1 MAPAL
6 PQAAG
11 NPDLAPALP
20 QAAGNRVSTAKNLTR
35 KLIDAHLV
43 TGKPIPGEEIGL
55 RVDQALLTDTNGTM
69 AFLQFEAMGFPRV
82 RPPRVVTYIDHNV
95 YQVDSRNSDDH
106 RYLQT
111 AAGRYGSWFSKP
123 GNGICHQVHFESF
136 SVPGQTLLGTDSH
149 TPLCGSTGMLAIGA
163 GGLDVAVA
171 MGGGPYYLV
180 MPRVTSVWLTGQL
193 PPWVSAKDAILELLR
208 RYSVRGGSGRI
219 FEYGGPGAATLSLPQ
234 RATICNMGAELTL
247 TTSVFPSDEVTR
259 EYFRLLGREPEWR
272 PLGPD
277 ADAEYDDRI
286 ELDLST
292 LEPLVA
298 LPGSPDRVVPVSEV
312 EGEAVEQVMVGSCT
326 NSSWEDMQAV
336 TRVLDGRRVA
346 PSVSF
351 VVFPGSHR
359 IVEVMAREGLLAPL
373 LAAGATISESTCG
386 ACAGIGHVP
395 ASGGKS
401 LRAFNRNFAGR
412 SGTKNDAVYLCSPLT
427 AAASALTGRITDPRK
442 AGDAPERQWPAS
454 LRASEAGL
462 IAPLAEAEAARVE
475 VLKGPNIKPVPR
487 GRPVPDRLTA
497 PVLIKL
503 GDKVSTDDISPS
515 GTAVLMFRSNVP
527 AIAEFCFR
535 NVDAEFVAR
544 ARAAGQGVIVGGEI
558 YGQGS
563 SREAAVL
570 SPLHL
575 GVRAVLAKSFARI
588 HRANLINWGIVPL
601 EFENPGDHDGIE
613 RDDVLGFEAL
623 RESLA
628 SDQPVLVTNQRTGA
642 RFRTRCILSPRE
654 RDMLL
659 AGGLLAQT
667 ADTTSTPHPALFPSR
682 GEGGGRAS
690 G

>member
-1 MAPAL
+1 MG
-6 PQAAG
+6 Q
-11 NPDLAPALP
+11 
-20 QAAGNRVSTAKNLTR
+20 SLTR
-35 KLIDAHLV
+35 KLLEAHLV
-43 TGKPIPGEEIGL
+43 SGKTVAGEEIGL

-82 RPPRVVTYIDHNV
+82 RPSKVVAYIDHNV

-111 AAGRYGSWFSKP
+111 AAGRYGAWFSKP

-136 SVPGQTLLGTDSH
+136 SVPGQFVLGTDSH

-171 MGGGPYYLV
+171 MGGGPYHVV
-180 MPRVTSVWLTGQL
+180 MPRVTSVWLTGRL
-193 PPWVSAKDAILELLR
+193 RPWVSAKDVIMELLR
-208 RYSVRGGSGRI
+208 RYTVRGGSGRI

-247 TTSVFPSDEVTR
+247 TTSVFPSDEATR
-259 EYFRLLGREPEWR
+259 EYFRLLGREADWR
-272 PLGPD
+272 PLAPD

-286 ELDLST
+286 ELDLGG

-298 LPGSPDRVVPVSEV
+298 MPGSPDRVVPVSEV
-312 EGEAVEQVMVGSCT
+312 EGLEIEQVMVGSCT

-336 TRVLDGRRVA
+336 TRVLEGRKVA
-346 PSVSF
+346 PSVSL

-359 IVEVMAREGLLAPL
+359 ILEVMAREGLLATL
-373 LAAGATISESTCG
+373 LAAGAAISEPTCG

-395 ASGGKS
+395 ASGGRS
-401 LRAFNRNFAGR
+401 LRAFNRNFPGR
-412 SGTKNDAVYLCSPLT
+412 SGTRDDSVYLCSPLT
-427 AAASALTGRITDPRK
+427 AAVSALTGRISDPRK
-442 AGDAPERQWPAS
+442 AGAPPERHWPGSLLAS
-454 LRASEAGL
+454 VAGLIPPLSASEAAGT
-462 IAPLAEAEAARVE
+462 E

-487 GRPVPDRLTA
+487 GVPTEERLSA
-497 PVLIKL
+497 RVLIKL

-535 NVDAEFVAR
+535 NVDPDFVAR
-544 ARAAGQGVIVGGEI
+544 ARAAGGGVIVGGEI

-588 HRANLINWGIVPL
+588 HRSNLINWGIAPL
-601 EFENPGDHDGIE
+601 EFENPTDADTIE
-613 RDDVLGFEAL
+613 RDDVLDFESL

-628 SDQPVLVTNQRTGA
+628 AGTAVAVVNRRTGA
-642 RFRTRCILSPRE
+642 RFRMRSILSPRE

-659 AGGLLAQT
+659 AGGLLTQT
-667 ADTTSTPHPALFPSR
+667 AAAK
-682 GEGGGRAS
+682 GE
-690 G
+690 

>member
-1 MAPAL
+1 V
-6 PQAAG
+6 Q
-11 NPDLAPALP
+11 
-20 QAAGNRVSTAKNLTR
+20 KNLTR
-35 KLIDAHLV
+35 KLIDSHLV
-43 TGKPIPGEEIGL
+43 TGKPVAGEEIGL

-111 AAGRYGSWFSKP
+111 AARRYGSWFSKP

-149 TPLCGSTGMLAIGA
+149 TTLCGSTGMLAIGA

-171 MGGGPYYLV
+171 MGGGPYHLV
-180 MPRVTSVWLTGQL
+180 MPRVTSVWLTGRLQ
-193 PPWVSAKDAILELLR
+193 PWVSAKDVILELLR

-219 FEYGGPGAATLSLPQ
+219 FEYGGPGAVTLSLPQ

-247 TTSVFPSDEVTR
+247 TTSVFPSDEITR
-259 EYFRLLGREPEWR
+259 EYFRLLGREAEWQ
-272 PLGPD
+272 PLAPD
-277 ADAEYDDRI
+277 HDAEYDDRI
-286 ELDLST
+286 ELDLSA

-298 LPGSPDRVVPVSEV
+298 LPGSPDRVVPVAEV
-312 EGEAVEQVMVGSCT
+312 AGLEVEQVMVGSCT

-346 PSVSF
+346 PSISF

-373 LAAGATISESTCG
+373 LAAGAIISEPTCG

-395 ASGGKS
+395 ASGGRS

-412 SGTKNDAVYLCSPLT
+412 SGTKDDAVYLCSPLT
-427 AAASALTGRITDPRK
+427 AAASALTGRITDPRTM
-442 AGDAPERQWPAS
+442 GEAPERRWPAS
-454 LRASEAGL
+454 LRASDAGL
-462 IAPLAEAEAARVE
+462 IPPVAEAEAVSVE

-487 GRPVPDRLTA
+487 GQPVPDRLTA

-544 ARAAGQGVIVGGEI
+544 ARAAGRGVIVGGEI

-601 EFENPGDHDGIE
+601 EFEHPADYDGIE
-613 RDDVLGFEAL
+613 RDDTLAVDGL
-623 RESLA
+623 RERLA
-628 SDQPVLVTNQRTGA
+628 SGESVVVSNRRTGA
-642 RFRTRCILSPRE
+642 RFRMRCILSPRE

-667 ADTTSTPHPALFPSR
+667 AGETSPPHPALSPSG
-682 GEGGGRAS
+682 GEGGDGGRTA
-690 G
+690 

>member
-1 MAPAL
+1 MG
-6 PQAAG
+6 Q
-11 NPDLAPALP
+11 
-20 QAAGNRVSTAKNLTR
+20 SLTR
-35 KLIDAHLV
+35 KLLDAHLV
-43 TGKPIPGEEIGL
+43 SGKAVAGEEIGL

-69 AFLQFEAMGFPRV
+69 AFLQFEAMGFPLV
-82 RPPRVVTYIDHNV
+82 RPARVVAYIDHNV

-111 AAGRYGSWFSKP
+111 AAARYGAWFSKP

-136 SVPGQTLLGTDSH
+136 SVPGQFVLGTDSH

-171 MGGGPYYLV
+171 MGGGPYHVV
-180 MPRVTSVWLTGQL
+180 MPRVTQVWLTGRL
-193 PPWVSAKDAILELLR
+193 RPWVSAKDVIMELLR
-208 RYSVRGGSGRI
+208 RYTVRGGSGRI

-247 TTSVFPSDEVTR
+247 TTSVFPSDEATR
-259 EYFRLLGREPEWR
+259 EYFRLLGREADWR
-272 PLGPD
+272 PLAPD

-286 ELDLST
+286 ELDLSS

-298 LPGSPDRVVPVSEV
+298 MPGSPDRVVPVSEV
-312 EGEAVEQVMVGSCT
+312 EGLEIEQVMVGSCT

-336 TRVLDGRRVA
+336 TRVLEGRKVA

-359 IVEVMAREGLLAPL
+359 ILEVMAREGLLATL
-373 LAAGATISESTCG
+373 LAAGATISEPTCG

-395 ASGGKS
+395 ASGGRS
-401 LRAFNRNFAGR
+401 LRAFNRNFPGR
-412 SGTKNDAVYLCSPLT
+412 SGTKDDAVYLCSPLT
-427 AAASALTGRITDPRK
+427 AAVSALTGRISDPRK
-442 AGDAPERQWPAS
+442 AGAPPERHWPAT
-454 LRASEAGL
+454 LVASVAGL
-462 IAPLAEAEAARVE
+462 IPPLSPSEAAGVE

-487 GRPVPDRLTA
+487 GVPTEERLSA

-527 AIAEFCFR
+527 AISEFCFR
-535 NVDAEFVAR
+535 NVDPDFVAR
-544 ARAAGQGVIVGGEI
+544 ARAAGGGVIVGGEI

-588 HRANLINWGIVPL
+588 HRSNLINWGIAPL
-601 EFENPGDHDGIE
+601 EFENPADADAIE
-613 RDDVLGFEAL
+613 RDDVLDFESL

-628 SDQPVLVTNQRTGA
+628 AGSAVAVVNRRTGA
-642 RFRTRCILSPRE
+642 RFRVRSILSPRE

-659 AGGLLAQT
+659 AGGLLTQT
-667 ADTTSTPHPALFPSR
+667 AASR
-682 GEGGGRAS
+682 GE
-690 G
+690 